1 MNNEAHFGVTFG
13 VKGAKQ
19 VQKAVDI
26 INNRMSKLR
35 NYIDKIGNQI
45 TNVSKKT
52 QSAGKKSE
60 EVFTKGKQKAD
71 KMSNSLDRLAKKWL
85 TVGGAITLVS
95 NIIRRAFARVD
106 ELTGLNRMAQSAG
119 VASSKI
125 YSLGKALKKYGADS
139 SSAAQAYTSLNDIL
153 GGARAGKGIN
163 EDVVGA
169 SARYGIA
176 LNGGML
182 TEDQLMTNIA
192 KAMQAQR
199 NKGNMYGVR
208 DIANAFGIDEA
219 MMLHLSEK
227 GANWD
232 RGLPAANLKQAQEEA
247 QKTQQLRDR
256 LNELVNQLLI
266 KSLPLIND
274 AMQAILDLVNWL
286 SRKFRFKRNDSESS
300 KKNLPKDIKEMPTTK
315 GWVVGGVVYPNMTK
329 DEAIKKWE
337 ERLNK
342 GKEKTKK
349 RPTIQA
355 PENPLTQGQI
365 DATRIKH
372 ARDWAEYYNNLPD
385 TNMSWALNNV
395 KEILGDTGGVNAYT
409 IPAKDG
415 IKIIIEDKAGVLR
428 NMNVYGQVGNSS
440 NLAIATK
447 N

>member
-153 GGARAGKGIN
+153 GR
-163 EDVVGA
+163 
-169 SARYGIA
+169 
-176 LNGGML
+176 
-182 TEDQLMTNIA
+182 
-192 KAMQAQR
+192 
-199 NKGNMYGVR
+199 
-208 DIANAFGIDEA
+208 
-219 MMLHLSEK
+219 
-227 GANWD
+227 
-232 RGLPAANLKQAQEEA
+232 
-247 QKTQQLRDR
+247 
-256 LNELVNQLLI
+256 
-266 KSLPLIND
+266 
-274 AMQAILDLVNWL
+274 
-286 SRKFRFKRNDSESS
+286 
-300 KKNLPKDIKEMPTTK
+300 
-315 GWVVGGVVYPNMTK
+315 
-329 DEAIKKWE
+329 
-337 ERLNK
+337 
-342 GKEKTKK
+342 
-349 RPTIQA
+349 
-355 PENPLTQGQI
+355 
-365 DATRIKH
+365 
-372 ARDWAEYYNNLPD
+372 
-385 TNMSWALNNV
+385 
-395 KEILGDTGGVNAYT
+395 
-409 IPAKDG
+409 
-415 IKIIIEDKAGVLR
+415 
-428 NMNVYGQVGNSS
+428 
-440 NLAIATK
+440 
-447 N
+447 